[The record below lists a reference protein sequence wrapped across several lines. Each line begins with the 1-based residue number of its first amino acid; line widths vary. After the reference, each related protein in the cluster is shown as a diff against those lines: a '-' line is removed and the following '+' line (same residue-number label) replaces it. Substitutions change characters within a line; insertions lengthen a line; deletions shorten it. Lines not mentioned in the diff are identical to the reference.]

1 MKYIGD
7 GDTEA
12 FSKVVES
19 KPYGEVEIEK
29 LECVGHVQK
38 RLGTRLRNIRKDMK
52 GQVLTDGK
60 KIAGRGRLTDKCINT
75 LQNYYGMAI
84 RQNKDDLY
92 GMKKA
97 VGAVLFHCSDIAD
110 DNIRHKFCPRI
121 VNGWCKW
128 QHDKLTG
135 ESTYKKKLNLPLVIK
150 TVIEPIFRDLSD
162 EKLLSKCLHGQ
173 TQNANEAYNAIIWNR
188 CPKTVFVNRTVLE
201 LSVFSATI
209 SFNDGFKGLSTVFSK
224 LGFVDPGHYYVV
236 GSIQKDNKRIRQCK
250 RQSSDES
257 KKRRKQLWAIKK
269 GYLDRDREIE
279 GGVSYAAGN
288 ATF

>member
-1 MKYIGD
+1 
-7 GDTEA
+7 
-12 FSKVVES
+12 
-19 KPYGEVEIEK
+19 
-29 LECVGHVQK
+29 
-38 RLGTRLRNIRKDMK
+38 
-52 GQVLTDGK
+52 
-60 KIAGRGRLTDKCINT
+60 
-75 LQNYYGMAI
+75 
-84 RQNKDDLY
+84 
-92 GMKKA
+92 MKKA

-173 TQNANEAYNAIIWNR
+173 TQNANEAYNPIIWNR

-209 SFNDGFKGLSTVFSK
+209 SFNDGFKGLRTVFSK
-224 LGFVDPGHYYVV
+224 LGFVDPGHYYLLLLRYKKTTSVY
-236 GSIQKDNKRIRQCK
+236 GSAIDNALMNQRRE
-250 RQSSDES
+250 ES
-257 KKRRKQLWAIKK
+257 NLGQLRR
-269 GYLDRDREIE
+269 G
-279 GGVSYAAGN
+279 
-288 ATF
+288 T